1 MLEVFHPFILH
12 PHTIYLV
19 LFNILPF
26 PTGMSGMSSHEE
38 RKKILFYNGN
48 KFCRVCTDTE
58 TNFSTGHR
66 KRPADVTTK
75 MFFKPLKS
83 SC

>member
-12 PHTIYLV
+12 PHTIYLL

-26 PTGMSGMSSHEE
+26 PPGMSGMSSHGDR

-48 KFCRVCTDTE
+48 KFCRVCALTPRQTFQQDAG
-58 TNFSTGHR
+58 N
-66 KRPADVTTK
+66 V
-75 MFFKPLKS
+75 PLM
-83 SC
+83 